1 MVRRRARERRPGLWG
16 WRPGWPPTGCGQLL
30 LFPLAE
36 VDPVAWLLAGLLVGA
51 TARREELVAPHLPAA
66 GRLVGPVVAGG
77 LAAGRGLRSGVGRRR
92 RARAD
97 RLARQALDEVA
108 EGRGEAGARSAA
120 RAVAQRPDVLRYR
133 LVAAEAL
140 SARGS
145 AAAVRDAL
153 TQVAAARRTS
163 PGDPVVRARAAAL
176 RSRLADVTG
185 DPDDARAAEEAWAGV
200 VAADPVNAGH
210 RLAWGVALVR
220 VERPAGAEVQWRRAE
235 DLAPRSPEPSID
247 LAQLYLRTG
256 RVDEARAAAARAL
269 ARAPDD
275 PRPRAPWPRW
285 PPPARRRPGRC
296 DDPRPPS
303 RPEGTRRAPRASA
316 CREHRS
322 RPARRHGTGRPASG
336 GDGPAAS
343 TTSTS

>member
-1 MVRRRARERRPGLWG
+1 
-16 WRPGWPPTGCGQLL
+16 
-30 LFPLAE
+30 
-36 VDPVAWLLAGLLVGA
+36 
-51 TARREELVAPHLPAA
+51 VAPHLPAA
-66 GRLVGPVVAGG
+66 GRLVGPVVVGG
-77 LAAGRGLRSGVGRRR
+77 LAVGAGCALVWGV
-92 RARAD
+92 ADVRAD

-108 EGRGEAGARSAA
+108 VGRSEAGARSAA
-120 RAVAQRPDVLRYR
+120 RAVAQRSDVLRYR

-145 AAAVRDAL
+145 AVAVRDAL
-153 TQVAAARRTS
+153 AQVAAARRTS

-185 DPDDARAAEEAWAGV
+185 DPDDARAAEQAWAGV

-220 VERPAGAEVQWRRAE
+220 VERPADAEVQWRRAE

-275 PRPRAPWPRW
+275 
-285 PPPARRRPGRC
+285 
-296 DDPRPPS
+296 
-303 RPEGTRRAPRASA
+303 RRAQEAVA
-316 CREHRS
+316 TV
-322 RPARRHGTGRPASG
+322 A
-336 GDGPAAS
+336 AAS
-343 TTSTS
+343 PAPAGAVR